1 MKVKTIISYLSPFIL
16 SIASSAYAELAYP
29 DFMTSMTRE
38 GQDRAEYES
47 IRDSESFGNLAIFS
61 ACYENSLLQGKK
73 SENLSSIPKI
83 IHQIW
88 IGSPVPAKFTEWM
101 ESWMHWYGWEYKLWT
116 DDNISS
122 LQLYNQELYD
132 RAQSYGEKTDILRLE
147 ILLHFGGIYADV
159 DFKCVKPSIFEELC
173 RDFDFYIGFEPIV
186 HGTMSGIPKICNALI
201 AATPYHPLIKDLV
214 INMKPNWILHERETG
229 IQKAGPDYFSRTI
242 LAYEIGSLS
251 YPEKKSD
258 NMEYHNIYLPCT
270 FFYKFSDQ
278 DIKSK
283 ITEEEIL
290 LGSSS
295 ETAAIHYWSGS
306 WRPK

>member
-1 MKVKTIISYLSPFIL
+1 MIKKKLGIIPFLL
-16 SIASSAYAELAYP
+16 SITSFANAELVYP

-38 GQDRAEYES
+38 GQDKIQYEL
-47 IRDSESFGNLAIFS
+47 IQESASLGYLTVFLS
-61 ACYENSLLQGKK
+61 SYKNSLLREKK
-73 SENLSSIPKI
+73 DENVAQIPKI

-88 IGSPVPAKFTEWM
+88 LGSPVPAKFADWM
-101 ESWMHWYGWEYKLWT
+101 QSWMDWVGWEYKLWT
-116 DDNISS
+116 DDDISS
-122 LQLYNQELYD
+122 FPLYNQELYQ
-132 RAQSYGEKTDILRLE
+132 RAGSYGEKTDILRLE
-147 ILLHFGGIYADV
+147 ILLHFGGIYVDV
-159 DFKCVKPSIFEELC
+159 DFRCVKPAIFEELS

-201 AATPYHPLIKDLV
+201 AATPYHPLIKDLI
-214 INMKPNWILHERETG
+214 INMKDNWILHEKESG

-242 LAYEIGSLS
+242 LAYEIGSLLF
-251 YPEKKSD
+251 PEKKSD

-278 DIKSK
+278 DIKSHL
-283 ITEEEIL
+283 TEEEIL
-290 LGSSS
+290 EGSSV

>member
-1 MKVKTIISYLSPFIL
+1 MRKKNSNFIPFIL
-16 SIASSAYAELAYP
+16 CIASSLNAELAYP
-29 DFMTSMTRE
+29 DFMTSMTRG

-47 IRDSESFGNLAIFS
+47 IRDYESLGNLAIFS
-61 ACYENSLLQGKK
+61 GCYENTLLREQKAEG
-73 SENLSSIPKI
+73 LPQIPKI

-88 IGSPVPAKFTEWM
+88 LGSPVPPKFTDWM

-147 ILLHFGGIYADV
+147 ILLHFGGLYVDV
-159 DFKCVKPSIFEELC
+159 DFKCVKPDIFQELS

-186 HGTMSGIPKICNALI
+186 HGTMSGITKICNALI
-201 AATPYHPLIKDLV
+201 AATSHHPIIEDLI

-229 IQKAGPDYFSRTI
+229 VQKAGPDYFSRTI
-242 LAYEIGSLS
+242 LAYEKGSLL

-258 NMEYHNIYLPCT
+258 NLQYHNIYLPCT

-290 LGSSS
+290 LGSSL